1 MPLDAH
7 EVEEIV
13 RGPLVDQ
20 LASVNIVSLSVRE
33 DVDHDGDPILRIR
46 VTFKDDGKRL
56 QASKV
61 KGLIRHLRTA
71 LAGENEERF
80 PVLSFQV
87 ENEPDGEP
95 SEAA

>member
-7 EVEEIV
+7 QIESIV
-13 RGPLVDQ
+13 SGPLRDQ
-20 LASVNIVSLSVRE
+20 LASVDIVSLSVRE
-33 DVDHDGDPILRIR
+33 DVDHDGDPILRIK
-46 VTFKDDGKRL
+46 VTFKDDGKQL

-71 LAGENEERF
+71 LALQNEARF